1 MKRLLQKLLNLIS
14 PFAKGEF
21 PATPKGF
28 RAAQKWAQSQPHSYS
43 ENLTLWEEIYEHHMD
58 GYWTLAKIN
67 EQKRIADAYKD
78 VKEKRNTTPKY
89 SLKKS

>member
-1 MKRLLQKLLNLIS
+1 MNRLLQKLINYFF
-14 PFAKGEF
+14 PFKEGEF

-43 ENLTLWEEIYEHHMD
+43 ENLSLWEEMYEHHMD

-67 EQKRIADAYKD
+67 EQKRLADKYKG
-78 VKEKRNTTPKY
+78 VKENRKNTKKY